1 MGNGGA
7 KKTNQ
12 MLGQQ
17 TAANNAL
24 ASNMGG
30 KGEAEYAQRTGLRDE
45 VLGEYRKRLNGEG
58 EFGGGGGG
66 GGYAF
71 TPGTARMNEGMGT
84 AREFMN
90 TGGWTPE
97 QISNERSWST
107 APISGL
113 YEGLKN
119 QLNRRAVGSGVGY
132 SGGMGRLARDSA
144 YQMGDQANRTSMGI
158 NENIRSNR
166 LAGMGAVGGFDSE
179 FMNREDALRREAN
192 SNAASQ
198 AASRSSAANND
209 QAWDM
214 RYLQG
219 MEGLIGNDL
228 PYWDRQQGA
237 INSGTQSVGMRQD
250 ETPLWQKSLASLG
263 PSALSA
269 GIGAFSG
276 GGGGFKN
283 PFSNKKPQASSGASS
298 GYGAYGSW

>member
-158 NENIRSNR
+158 NENVRNNR

-237 INSGTQSVGMRQD
+237 INSGTGTINNRVD
-250 ETPLWQKSLASLG
+250 ETPAWQKMAMSLG
-263 PSALSA
+263 PSAISA
-269 GIGAFSG
+269 GMGAFTG
-276 GGGGFKN
+276 GGLTN
-283 PFSNKKPQASSGASS
+283 PFQKKKV
-298 GYGAYGSW
+298 YGNDGGG